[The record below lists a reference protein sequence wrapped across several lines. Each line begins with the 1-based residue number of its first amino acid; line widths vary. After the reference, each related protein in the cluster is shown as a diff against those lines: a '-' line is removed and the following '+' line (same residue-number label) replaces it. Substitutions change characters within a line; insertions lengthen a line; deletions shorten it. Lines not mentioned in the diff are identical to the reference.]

1 MHLVAGV
8 AKTVVKHWFLIKTDQ
23 SIIITEDTMNGSAS
37 KIWYHSLVLLCK
49 FISIN
54 HNNLPCLSS
63 LVKSGILF
71 EKIIISTTWV
81 VSKYRFWT
89 GLVILPNIS
98 KFDDLGPPS
107 GETFKHKLTLYH
119 PTALLAT
126 IFSRAP
132 KPQFCS
138 ASLLSLINF
147 ILIIMIM
154 ECWPLPDLFLPNWLT
169 FRSALDETITT
180 AMSVLIKN

>member
-1 MHLVAGV
+1 MHLETVAS
-8 AKTVVKHWFLIKTDQ
+8 LMNQ
-23 SIIITEDTMNGSAS
+23 SIGFRIKQNQNCLFRG
-37 KIWYHSLVLLCK
+37 YVVPLPRFVFRGLVPLCK

-71 EKIIISTTWV
+71 EKIIISTWV

-107 GETFKHKLTLYH
+107 GETFKHKLTLYQR
-119 PTALLAT
+119 T
-126 IFSRAP
+126 
-132 KPQFCS
+132 
-138 ASLLSLINF
+138 SLLEQQQFSKTSTLFRLVVINF
-147 ILIIMIM
+147 ILIIYFDYGV
-154 ECWPLPDLFLPNWLT
+154 LTASSFVFTGFSVDL
-169 FRSALDETITT
+169 
-180 AMSVLIKN
+180 